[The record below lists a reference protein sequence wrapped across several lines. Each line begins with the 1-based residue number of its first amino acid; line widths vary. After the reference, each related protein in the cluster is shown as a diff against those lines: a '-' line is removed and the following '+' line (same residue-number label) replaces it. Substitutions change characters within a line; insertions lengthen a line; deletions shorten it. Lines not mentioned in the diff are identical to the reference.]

1 MAPTSSLPASYPS
14 ANLPSGPANHSYN
27 SGPYKSAS
35 STPHQAP
42 PQSYSNNNNTSSS
55 NNNQNNN
62 QNGPINSGPS
72 TTGVPTQPTAH
83 QLLQQQQ
90 QQIMSAVVDV
100 TKLSWAPEIELE
112 VQRYRE
118 EAKKLRQDE
127 DRLMEAR
134 RKSRFELERASW
146 DVERQDHLV
155 GLVLGQ
161 LEELDQEVEMT
172 DHSGGD
178 HTESSSSLTLSTT
191 KFVGHNHHYERHER
205 QERQERHERHHR
217 SNGSKSSSSRGNST
231 REVSHHH
238 RNSASGGDLSMT
250 TTITS
255 STMAS
260 SVVTQSPSRA
270 SGSPLN
276 AQEMNVVRTST
287 TTAASSTP
295 Q

>member
-1 MAPTSSLPASYPS
+1 MPMAPASSLPVHPS
-14 ANLPSGPANHSYN
+14 TNLPSGPANHSY
-27 SGPYKSAS
+27 SSSPYKPALSTTHQVPS
-35 STPHQAP
+35 S
-42 PQSYSNNNNTSSS
+42 SYNNNTSNSNNSNNNNNS
-55 NNNQNNN
+55 N
-62 QNGPINSGPS
+62 QNGPVNSGPGS
-72 TTGVPTQPTAH
+72 VGLPTQPTPH

-118 EAKKLRQDE
+118 ESKKLRQDE

-161 LEELDQEVEMT
+161 LEELDREVEVT
-172 DHSGGD
+172 DHSSGD
-178 HTESSSSLTLSTT
+178 HTESSTSLTLSTT
-191 KFVGHNHHYERHER
+191 KFTGHHHHH
-205 QERQERHERHHR
+205 HERHHR
-217 SNGSKSSSSRGNST
+217 S
-231 REVSHHH
+231 
-238 RNSASGGDLSMT
+238 SASGDLSVT
-250 TTITS
+250 TTVTS
-255 STMAS
+255 SSTVS
-260 SVVTQSPSRA
+260 SVVTRSPSRA

-276 AQEMNVVRTST
+276 AQEMNVVRTT
-287 TTAASSTP
+287 TTTTSTSTP